1 VIITKRIAVGF
12 ASVLFAGVL
21 SGSAFAQTT
30 PQTATVPLSFQQ
42 NESLTLTV
50 NSGSPVTFGS
60 NGAAAAPISVTAA
73 WNIYGTAAENAP
85 VVYPYFSVP
94 GVALTTTGT
103 GQASY
108 TIPTSAFKLA
118 VSGSSI
124 ASATAC
130 TGSGAYT
137 INTASVAN
145 PNSSTDNCPALF
157 DGNNASYF
165 NDSNTTGGSIS
176 TDSSA
181 TWSLTPSLTAA
192 SGFNAGTY
200 TGTLNLYAAIE

>member
-1 VIITKRIAVGF
+1 MIITKKIAVGF

-30 PQTATVPLSFQQ
+30 PQTATVPLNFQQ

-60 NGAAAAPISVTAA
+60 NGAAGAPISVTAA
-73 WNIYGTAAENAP
+73 WNVYGTATENAP
-85 VVYPYFSVP
+85 VVYPYFSVA

-103 GQASY
+103 GQAGY

-118 VSGSSI
+118 VSGSSTT
-124 ASATAC
+124 ASTAC
-130 TGSGAYT
+130 TGAGSYT
-137 INTASVAN
+137 INGAPVTN

-157 DGNNASYF
+157 DGSATSYF
-165 NDSNTTGGSIS
+165 NDSNTAGGTIS

-192 SGFNAGTY
+192 TGFNAGTY